1 MKEKLILLT
10 ICLVLSCL
18 VLLSQTASPVLALL
32 SDSLS
37 SADSLLVKTDSLFY
51 SADSI
56 YYHQATEEIFLY
68 GNTSVTYQNSSIA
81 ADSLHLDLNSERAY
95 SHGPTVMQ
103 DADQILLGTGVSY
116 DIESQEGILKD
127 GRSKLDK
134 GFYFGAEVRKVG
146 ADTYDVDNGSF
157 TTCDDVDP
165 CFWFSSSKMRIY
177 RSDKIVGKPVIAYVN
192 KFPVFYFPFVTIPLR
207 RGRHSGFLIPEPGY
221 NTVDGKYVKDIAW
234 YYPYKDYADVV
245 LALDLKEKT
254 GWKLNL
260 ETDYTKRYFFSGSF
274 NASYN
279 HSVAD
284 ELETNDWSVQAL
296 HHQEL
301 GNKATLDANID
312 FITNKRIWESS
323 GDIDESLAQRVSSSV
338 SYRQPLLS
346 SYLNVGATYTQDL
359 INDRV
364 YLSLPSASFSIPT
377 RPVYELFYKTDRAV
391 DNWWS
396 NLAWNYSVRLDH
408 TGLVNDP
415 DPSLQ
420 DLLWANRID
429 PDDSTLVLAE
439 HHAGINHRLGLS
451 YNWKALGW
459 LNLRQGVDYNEN
471 WFDRDKN
478 GKEFVRAAD
487 YNAYFNSSFNLY
499 GLKNYNGY
507 IRSVRHIMTPSAGI
521 SLSPDF
527 TDNDIYYSFGGIG
540 VSSAEKNANLSLGL
554 DHKWQLKYG
563 KGDIKQAKKINDI
576 FALSSR
582 VNANLFKDDKKFGV
596 IGHSLA
602 FRPGAITI
610 GDLKLNQHGFSLK
623 GLKLS
628 YSATYTMN
636 QDPYKVSLLDPFLRN
651 HRLFQ
656 TVTLGGT
663 APYTTYFPRIKN
675 DLFSAYLDPDSLV
688 TVPEQLENAAD
699 SWSLSLTHD
708 FFGPKLPW
716 EPTVHN
722 LRLSAAFKL
731 SQNWGIAYNNYYNIE
746 SKELISQSFR
756 LTRDLHCWKLDI
768 SYNRRADY
776 WDYRVVLFN
785 TALPDALRFQTRDSK
800 RY

>member
-18 VLLSQTASPVLALL
+18 VLLSQTASPVFALL
-32 SDSLS
+32 ADSLGGT
-37 SADSLLVKTDSLFY
+37 DSLLVKTDSLFY

-68 GNTSVTYQNSSIA
+68 RNTSVSYQNSSIA
-81 ADSLHLDLNSERAY
+81 SDSLHLDLKRERAY
-95 SHGPTVMQ
+95 SSGPTVMQ

-116 DIESQEGILKD
+116 DIASQEGILKD

-134 GFYFGAEVRKVG
+134 GFYYGAEVRKVG

-157 TTCDDVDP
+157 TTCDDIDP

-207 RGRHSGFLIPEPGY
+207 RGRHPGFLIPEPGY

-234 YYPYKDYADVV
+234 YYPYKDYADVI
-245 LALDLKEKT
+245 LGFDLKEKT
-254 GWKLNL
+254 GWKLKL
-260 ETDYTKRYFFSGSF
+260 DSDYTKRYFFNGSF

-279 HSVAD
+279 RSIAD
-284 ELETNDWSVQAL
+284 DAVTNDWAIRSV

-312 FITNKRIWESS
+312 FITNKRVWESS

-346 SYLNVGATYTQDL
+346 NYLNVGSTYTQDL

-364 YLSLPSASFSIPT
+364 YLNLPSASLSIPT
-377 RPVYELFYKTDRAV
+377 RPVYELFYKTDRTV

-408 TGLVNDP
+408 TGQVNDP
-415 DPSLQ
+415 SPSLQ
-420 DLLWANRID
+420 DLIWANRKD
-429 PDDSTLVLAE
+429 PSDSTMVLAE

-459 LNLRQGVDYNEN
+459 LNLRQGVDYNES

-478 GKEFVRAAD
+478 GDKFVRAAD

-499 GLKNYNGY
+499 GMKNYNGY
-507 IRSVRHIMTPSAGI
+507 IRSIRHIMTPAVGI
-521 SLSPDF
+521 SLAPDF

-540 VSSAEKNANLSLGL
+540 VSSAEKTANLSLAL

-563 KGDIKQAKKINDI
+563 KGDLKQAKKINDI

-582 VNANLFKDDKKFGV
+582 VNANLFKEEKAFGA
-596 IGHSLA
+596 IAHNLS
-602 FRPGAITI
+602 FRPGAISFP
-610 GDLKLNQHGFSLK
+610 DLKLNSGGFSLK
-623 GLKLS
+623 GIKLS
-628 YSATYTMN
+628 YSATYTMS
-636 QDPYKVSLLDPFLRN
+636 QDPYKVSLADPYLRN
-651 HRLFQ
+651 HRLYQ
-656 TVTLGGT
+656 TVSLGGT
-663 APYTTYFPRIKN
+663 APYTTYFPRVKN
-675 DLFSAYLDPDSLV
+675 DLFNAYLDPDSLV
-688 TVPEQLENAAD
+688 TIPEQAANATD

-708 FFGPKLPW
+708 FSAPKFPW
-716 EPTVHN
+716 EPTVQN
-722 LRLSAAFKL
+722 LRLTAAFKL
-731 SQNWGIAYNNYYNIE
+731 SQNWGIAYNNYYNVE
-746 SKELISQSFR
+746 TKELISQSFR

>member
-18 VLLSQTASPVLALL
+18 VLLSQTASPVFALL
-32 SDSLS
+32 ADSLGGT
-37 SADSLLVKTDSLFY
+37 DSLLVKTDSLFY

-68 GNTSVTYQNSSIA
+68 RNTSVSYQNSSIA
-81 ADSLHLDLNSERAY
+81 SDSLHLDLKRERAY
-95 SHGPTVMQ
+95 SSGPTVMQ

-116 DIESQEGILKD
+116 DIASQEGILKD

-134 GFYFGAEVRKVG
+134 GFYYGAEVRKVG

-157 TTCDDVDP
+157 TTCDDIDP

-207 RGRHSGFLIPEPGY
+207 RGRHPGFLIPEPGY

-245 LALDLKEKT
+245 LGFDLKEKT
-254 GWKLNL
+254 GWKLKL
-260 ETDYTKRYFFSGSF
+260 DSDYTKRYFFNGSL

-279 HSVAD
+279 RSLAD
-284 ELETNDWSVQAL
+284 DAVTNDWAIRAL

-312 FITNKRIWESS
+312 FITNKRVWESS

-346 SYLNVGATYTQDL
+346 SYLNVGSTYTQDL

-364 YLSLPSASFSIPT
+364 YLNLPSASFSIPT
-377 RPVYELFYKTDRAV
+377 RPVYELFYKTDRTV

-408 TGLVNDP
+408 TGQVNDP
-415 DPSLQ
+415 SPSLQ
-420 DLLWANRID
+420 DLIWANRKD
-429 PDDSTLVLAE
+429 PSDSTMVLAE

-459 LNLRQGVDYNEN
+459 LNLRQGVDYNES

-478 GKEFVRAAD
+478 GDKFVRAAD

-499 GLKNYNGY
+499 GMKNYDGY
-507 IRSVRHIMTPSAGI
+507 IRSIRHIMTPAVGI
-521 SLSPDF
+521 SLAPDF

-540 VSSAEKNANLSLGL
+540 VSSAEKTANLSLAL

-563 KGDIKQAKKINDI
+563 KGDLKQAKKINDI

-582 VNANLFKDDKKFGV
+582 VNANLFKEEKAFGA
-596 IGHSLA
+596 IAHNLS
-602 FRPGAITI
+602 FRPGAISFP
-610 GDLKLNQHGFSLK
+610 DLKLNSGGFSLK
-623 GLKLS
+623 GIKLS
-628 YSATYTMN
+628 YSATYTMS
-636 QDPYKVSLLDPFLRN
+636 QDPYKVSLADPYLRN
-651 HRLFQ
+651 HRLYQ
-656 TVTLGGT
+656 TVSLGGT
-663 APYTTYFPRIKN
+663 APYTTYFPRVKN
-675 DLFSAYLDPDSLV
+675 DLFNAYLDPDSLV
-688 TVPEQLENAAD
+688 TIPEQAANATD

-708 FFGPKLPW
+708 FSAPKFPW
-716 EPTVHN
+716 EPTVQN
-722 LRLSAAFKL
+722 LRLTAAFKL
-731 SQNWGIAYNNYYNIE
+731 SQNWGIAYNNYYNVE
-746 SKELISQSFR
+746 TKELISQSFR